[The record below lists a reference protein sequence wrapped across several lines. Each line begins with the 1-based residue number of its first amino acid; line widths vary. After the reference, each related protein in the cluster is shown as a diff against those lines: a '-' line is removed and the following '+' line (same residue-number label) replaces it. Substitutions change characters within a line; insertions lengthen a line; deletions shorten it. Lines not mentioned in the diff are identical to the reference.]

1 MKKFMS
7 TLLVFATLSCFTMT
21 VGSFANNST
30 FLDKIKSSTTYG
42 LGKAWNSTKHSAI
55 SAWDDT
61 TYGLEKFWNVT
72 KYGAEK
78 TWNGTKFSFDTAW
91 DWTKDTTISF
101 KDWFVNV
108 WCEYVKLGCQNN
120 INLNVYLTST
130 EQSTNSENS
139 EETPSLDN
147 DATQGNIENSNNNNE
162 EL

>member
-1 MKKFMS
+1 MKKFIS
-7 TLLVFATLSCFTMT
+7 TLLIFATLSCFTMA

-30 FLDKIKSSTTYG
+30 LWDEIKSSASSAYD
-42 LGKAWNSTKHSAI
+42 STA
-55 SAWDDT
+55 
-61 TYGLEKFWNVT
+61 YGLEKLWNVT

-78 TWNGTKFSFDTAW
+78 TWNGTKYGFGTAWNGTKFGFDTAW
-91 DWTKDTTISF
+91 DWAKDTTISF

-120 INLNVYLTST
+120 INLNGYLTST

-139 EETPSLDN
+139 EETPSSVN
-147 DATQGNIENSNNNNE
+147 DIPQGNIENSNNNNE